1 LLVTFPNLQEIRDIA
16 IIVSSGL
23 AVILFILLIVFTL
36 VVGTA
41 TRALLS
47 TIRTM
52 LRTEVSPLLDSAR
65 QTVQNVQG
73 TTVFVSENAVRPII
87 RIYGIIA
94 AFRRAF
100 AVLMGFV
107 RRSRRKRA

>member
-1 LLVTFPNLQEIRDIA
+1 VPESLADWRDI
-16 IIVSSGL
+16 IIIAGGGL
-23 AVILFILLIVFTL
+23 MIFLFVLLIVFTFL
-36 VVGTA
+36 LGTA
-41 TRALLS
+41 TRSLLS
-47 TIRTM
+47 TIQNM